1 METRVMR
8 KATRTWSIFT
18 RRWTNGTG
26 SIVGRAMLL
35 GGAFLVGMIAA

>member
-1 METRVMR
+1 MR

-26 SIVGRAMLL
+26 SLVSRAMLL

>member
-1 METRVMR
+1 MEVRVMR

-26 SIVGRAMLL
+26 SIVSRAILL